1 MNKEFEELV
10 KERLRLDPTQ
20 AVSKFYNSIRWYLNE
35 PVICLD
41 NQKK

>member
-20 AVSKFYNSIRWYLNE
+20 AVSKFYNNKVFFMYL
-35 PVICLD
+35 
-41 NQKK
+41 QKKIEIYTYI